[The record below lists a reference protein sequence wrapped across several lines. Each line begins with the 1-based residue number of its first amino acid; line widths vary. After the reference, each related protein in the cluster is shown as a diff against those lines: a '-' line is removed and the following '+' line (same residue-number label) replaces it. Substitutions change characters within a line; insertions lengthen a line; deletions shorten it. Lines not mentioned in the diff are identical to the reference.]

1 MGKDTEGEG
10 KWKHEFV
17 ATQRRENDVSPTL
30 GMDFLLMPVNFA
42 IHNLSWCH
50 VPRSHGEAQIL
61 SASVGE
67 VDIFWG
73 KKGSCPSRSLET
85 ENSFFRLRIR
95 RLKVLV
101 SPTQVSSTKGW
112 DVQILG

>member
-50 VPRSHGEAQIL
+50 VPRSHGEAQTL
-61 SASVGE
+61 SASIGE

-73 KKGSCPSRSLET
+73 KKRKLPIKEPGNRTAFS
-85 ENSFFRLRIR
+85 
-95 RLKVLV
+95 V
-101 SPTQVSSTKGW
+101 
-112 DVQILG
+112 